1 MCNGEVKTMAEE
13 AKKMKF
19 DVKKLVALVK
29 ENPIPFAVLAV
40 SVVYLIVAMV
50 VSSLKLEIPWV
61 TAGAFV
67 VLEGVL
73 AALLNKI
80 PVWVHG
86 LFFIGMIVAGIAFHE
101 VVFMVLM
108 AFVYVACVALLYA
121 WTRDYK

>member
-1 MCNGEVKTMAEE
+1 MAEE
-13 AKKMKF
+13 AKKKNF
-19 DVKKLVALVK
+19 DFKRIVDVIKNIPIPFWVLGVAVIYFIVALVVSIVK
-29 ENPIPFAVLAV
+29 LDIP
-40 SVVYLIVAMV
+40 VVA
-50 VSSLKLEIPWV
+50 
-61 TAGAFV
+61 AGAFI

-86 LFFIGMIVAGIAFHE
+86 LFFIGMIVAGIAFHQ

-108 AFVYVACVALLYA
+108 AFVYVACVTLLYA

>member
-1 MCNGEVKTMAEE
+1 MAEE
-13 AKKMKF
+13 AKKNSF
-19 DVKKLVALVK
+19 DFKRIVDAIKNIPIPFWILGVAVIYFIVALVVSIVK
-29 ENPIPFAVLAV
+29 LSIP
-40 SVVYLIVAMV
+40 VVA
-50 VSSLKLEIPWV
+50 
-61 TAGAFV
+61 AGAFI

-86 LFFIGMIVAGIAFHE
+86 LFFIGMIVAGIAFHQ

-108 AFVYVACVALLYA
+108 AFVYVACVVLLYA

>member
-1 MCNGEVKTMAEE
+1 MCNGEEKTMAEE
-13 AKKMKF
+13 TKKMKF

-40 SVVYLIVAMV
+40 SVIYLVVAMV
-50 VSSLKLEIPWV
+50 VSSWKLEIPWV

-80 PVWVHG
+80 PVWIHG
-86 LFFIGMIVAGIAFHE
+86 LFFIGMIVAGIVFHE